1 MAGRRVGITTRLA
14 LGGGRRG
21 GRPIRERSAPRTMR
35 VMQRG
40 GQQSSVDAE
49 GVIVVVRWLAVAFAV
64 VQTATYYR
72 PFPPGVEAVAWASNL
87 VFATAALLLTITWL
101 RSRRSGTT
109 QSTAGGLV
117 SLVVD
122 GAFSLALCWI
132 YAFDV
137 ETAIF
142 AAMYIIALEGAFRFG
157 MRGALLTTAGLTI
170 GYVARD
176 AWAASYYGTDFL
188 IASISFRMGVCL
200 MLAMIA
206 GGMVERYNREHRQLM
221 VAIASERDAASVLR
235 SLDDLRSTF
244 LSAVSHELRTP
255 LTSILGFALTM
266 QDRSDE
272 LTPSTRAMLDHVV
285 RESRHLERLLADLLD
300 IERMGRGSVSIQRRT
315 TDVTETVRRISA
327 MVEERAGRRIQVDDA
342 GGDVTGIVDPGKLER
357 IVDNLVGNAVKYSPE
372 SSTVCVHVLR
382 EGNGVLMVVDDEG
395 PGVPEEMRT
404 TIFQPFERGLLTSAH
419 QPGTGIGLSIVDR
432 FARLH
437 GGRAWVEA
445 REGSST
451 ESGASFRVYLPDGPE
466 GQATVTVA
474 DQPWGPTA

>member
-1 MAGRRVGITTRLA
+1 MRPMNGRVHETD
-14 LGGGRRG
+14 
-21 GRPIRERSAPRTMR
+21 
-35 VMQRG
+35 
-40 GQQSSVDAE
+40 VDAE

-72 PFPPGVEAVAWASNL
+72 PFPEGVEAVAWIVNA
-87 VFATAALLLTITWL
+87 VFAAAALLLTIAWL
-101 RSRRSGTT
+101 RARRRGDRTSATIKVT
-109 QSTAGGLV
+109 

-122 GAFSLALCWI
+122 GGFSLALSWI

-142 AAMYIIALEGAFRFG
+142 ATMYIIALEGAFRFG
-157 MRGALLTTAGLTI
+157 MRGALLTTAALTL

-176 AWAASYYGTDFL
+176 AWAASHYGTDFL
-188 IASISFRMGVCL
+188 VASISFRMGVCL
-200 MLAMIA
+200 MLAVIA
-206 GGMVERYNREHRQLM
+206 GGMVERYNREHDRLIG
-221 VAIASERDAASVLR
+221 ALDRERDVASALR

-244 LSAVSHELRTP
+244 LAAVSHELRTP

-285 RESRHLERLLADLLD
+285 DESRHLERLLEDLLD
-300 IERMGRGSVSIQRRT
+300 IERMGRGSVSIVRAS
-315 TDVTETVRRISA
+315 TDVTETVRRIVA
-327 MVEERAGRRIQVDDA
+327 KAEARAGRRIEVDAAGAAVVGVVDA
-342 GGDVTGIVDPGKLER
+342 GKLER

-372 SSTVCVHVLR
+372 TSRVYVHVTR

-395 PGVPEEMRT
+395 PGVPEELRT

-419 QPGTGIGLSIVDR
+419 QPGTGIGLSLVDR

-437 GGRAWVEA
+437 GGRVWVEA
-445 REGSST
+445 RDESST
-451 ESGASFRVYLPDGPE
+451 ATGATFRVYLPDGPP
-466 GQATVTVA
+466 GQARVTVA
-474 DQPWGPTA
+474 DEPWGPSA